1 MKHLQR
7 AAGGGIAVMGKSEN
21 GPVRASRNI
30 RSRYDVTARYSRMIE
45 SIRKNEVRWHRK
57 SIFTPVLSIDR
68 IGVFLC

>member
-30 RSRYDVTARYSRMIE
+30 RSRYDVTARYSRTCML
-45 SIRKNEVRWHRK
+45 VH
-57 SIFTPVLSIDR
+57 D
-68 IGVFLC
+68 